1 MNSRDPDVCPSN
13 VGRAN
18 ASSSRVDEGSSR
30 RNEASTDSITSLGN
44 LELDEG
50 YLDMMGVGDDN
61 TDIAPIIGAIVVV
74 IFFVVGGVV
83 YYKKRAKRA

>member
-30 RNEASTDSITSLGN
+30 RNEASTTSLGN

-61 TDIAPIIGAIVVV
+61 TDITPIIGAIVVV